1 MKTAIHP
8 VPSFSIASSPS
19 GAALLHMSGALM
31 LILLLIVALAWIARR
46 SRWLPQ
52 RGRECRKL
60 TIVGT
65 HSLGQR
71 ERLVVVEMAGKH
83 LLLGVT
89 ATQISRLAM
98 FDKPE
103 GETAIGEQALFQP
116 QLHAWLKK
124 REKGA
129 GQ

>member
-8 VPSFSIASSPS
+8 VPTFNLASNPS
-19 GAALLHMSGALM
+19 GAALLHLSGALVLV
-31 LILLLIVALAWIARR
+31 LIIILALAWIVRR
-46 SRWLPQ
+46 TRFVPSRVKGNRLFS
-52 RGRECRKL
+52 
-60 TIVGT
+60 IVGT

-89 ATQISRLAM
+89 ATKISRLAM

-103 GETAIGEQALFQP
+103 DEKEPVSQAHFHSQFRGL
-116 QLHAWLKK
+116 LKK
-124 REKGA
+124 RELESES
-129 GQ
+129 